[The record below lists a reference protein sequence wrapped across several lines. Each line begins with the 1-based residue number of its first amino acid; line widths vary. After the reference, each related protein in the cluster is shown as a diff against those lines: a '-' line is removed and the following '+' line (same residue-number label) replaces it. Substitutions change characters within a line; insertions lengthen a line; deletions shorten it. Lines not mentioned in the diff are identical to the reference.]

1 MIYFRLENDGF
12 RDFGIQQAKKLQS
25 GGVAIGPVMMILTA
39 AAALR
44 CQLIAADANAG
55 SMPALP

>member
-1 MIYFRLENDGF
+1 MASPASSSEPDLQISRIRLF
-12 RDFGIQQAKKLQS
+12 S
-25 GGVAIGPVMMILTA
+25 PVMMILTA